1 MTSTWQDKFDRID
14 GVIGANY
21 TIPCG
26 LVSISDEAV
35 IPVGL
40 SGVSPETYLPTRE
53 KTQVL
58 YTALAMDNA
67 DAVVR
72 GVWARD
78 QDQVTTIVGIT
89 GDPSFALLARM
100 SKDPLIVDLGGD
112 EDPNCYDQGYGLR
125 VTCPLDRSAP
135 ILKLIKFQT
144 TKRAPGLNRP
154 ASTEPDGATVLASIT
169 LQAADLNLEPGW
181 MSPTATTVP
190 SGPMPY
196 QGFWQDMRL
205 RIRRADNEVVLEA
218 FMNDRHLNQPVL
230 QFVDRQDP
238 LWGVIGVPGFEF
250 LSAIDNVQP
259 SGVSP
264 YDLVGEP
271 LMRCGLFAVQTVK
284 DFVKPVMA
292 NPDNFYT
299 YDEVT
304 KRVITLVEKNGDA
317 KYNATTA
324 GQTKMA
330 TYLQFVLDAEA
341 EIMRAVGFWRWLWRT
356 SSVYLRNGI
365 AIYELPADCGIIDLI
380 RPGNYTG
387 PALSRVQ
394 SKFFRSRVGSISG
407 AGGPPRV
414 WIDQGE
420 SVNNRK
426 EILLFPTPITST
438 QNGSQS
444 TQFPNG
450 VPNEISLLADPY
462 IQVEYY
468 ARRVRP
474 TNPSQQIPYIPQE
487 HIDVLIWG
495 GAAHAMVLDTDQ
507 NNTSSTN
514 AVFKAKLA
522 GLMREQFR
530 GATNEPEVVR
540 SVADY
545 GRGTGM
551 PLLRV
556 DQLNGL
562 GWLP

>member
-1 MTSTWQDKFDRID
+1 MASTFQDKFSRVD
-14 GVIGANY
+14 GPIGADY
-21 TIPCG
+21 LIPCG
-26 LVSISDEAV
+26 LVSISDESV

-40 SGVSPETYLPTRE
+40 SGLSPETYLPTRE

-58 YTALAMDNA
+58 YTASAMDSA
-67 DAVVR
+67 DAVIR

-78 QDQVTTIVGIT
+78 VDQVTTVIGIT
-89 GDPSFALLARM
+89 GDPSFTLLARM

-112 EDPNCYDQGYGLR
+112 EDPHCYDQGYGLR

-135 ILKLIKFQT
+135 VLKIVKFQAT
-144 TKRAPGLNRP
+144 RRAPGLNRP

-169 LQAADLNLEPGW
+169 LQAADLNVEPGW
-181 MSPTATTVP
+181 MTPTATTVP
-190 SGPMPY
+190 SGPIPY

-205 RIRRADNEVVLEA
+205 RIRRADSEVVLEA
-218 FMNDRHLNQPVL
+218 FLNDRHLNTPIL
-230 QFVDRQDP
+230 TFTDKQDP
-238 LWGVIGVPGFEF
+238 LWGVIGYPGFDF
-250 LSAIDNVQP
+250 ISAITDVQP

-284 DFVKPVMA
+284 DFAKPIMA
-292 NPDNFYT
+292 NPDNFFT

-317 KYNATTA
+317 KYTATTA
-324 GQTKMA
+324 GLTKMQ

-341 EIMRAVGFWRWLWRT
+341 HIIRAVGFWRWLWRS
-356 SSVYLRNGI
+356 SSVYLQNGI
-365 AIYELPADCGIIDLI
+365 AVYELPSDCGIIDVI
-380 RPGNYTG
+380 RPGNYSG
-387 PALSRVQ
+387 PALSRVEA
-394 SKFFRSRVGSISG
+394 KLFRSRVGSV
-407 AGGPPRV
+407 AGSSGPPRIWV
-414 WIDQGE
+414 DQGE

-426 EILLFPTPITST
+426 QILLFPTPPVAT
-438 QNGSQS
+438 QNNSQS

-450 VPNEISLLADPY
+450 IPNEISLVVDPY

-474 TNPSQQIPYIPQE
+474 TTPAQQIPYIPQE

-495 GAAHAMVLDTDQ
+495 AAAHAMILDTDAE
-507 NNTSSTN
+507 NTAATQR
-514 AVFKAKLA
+514 VFDAKLA
-522 GLMREQFR
+522 TLVREQMR
-530 GATNEPEVVR
+530 GATNEPQVVR
-540 SVADY
+540 DITQF
-545 GRGTGM
+545 GPGIGL